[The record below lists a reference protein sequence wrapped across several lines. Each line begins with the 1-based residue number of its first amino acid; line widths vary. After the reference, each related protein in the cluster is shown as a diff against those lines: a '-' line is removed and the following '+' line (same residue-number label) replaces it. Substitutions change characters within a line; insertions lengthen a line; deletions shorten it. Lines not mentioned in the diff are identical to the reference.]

1 MEGEVCR
8 DQVCLDSEAET
19 QYLQVNQNIV
29 ENGNISGWYLA
40 MGSYKTKHVEV
51 VSHIFVH
58 GDFNGIRLDIYA
70 LSTVLPAM
78 YETQN
83 YFFTESIF
91 CRTSAKCC
99 PTWYYQRLNLAQVM
113 ITIILF
119 LNSQYHNMIPGPVRC
134 LIREILVGSLIKP
147 GLGNIVFPL
156 FVIFFLL
163 REFELF

>member
-1 MEGEVCR
+1 
-8 DQVCLDSEAET
+8 
-19 QYLQVNQNIV
+19 
-29 ENGNISGWYLA
+29 

-156 FVIFFLL
+156 FVIFFFFVNLNCFRKPGRPWLREPDSGLALL
-163 REFELF
+163 RLSD